1 MDAVFTQ
8 TAARTERAGMKR
20 ILVVED
26 EAPIREGLVDR
37 LAREGF
43 RPTGAATLAEGLE
56 RLESRPDL
64 VVLDRRL
71 PDGEGLELLRVV
83 RERGLRTPVIVLS
96 ARSQPD
102 DRVEGLEDGAD
113 DYVTKPFH
121 LRELV
126 ARIRAVLGRVEEGAE
141 LEGNRLGFGEY
152 ELDLGARLL
161 RHGRR
166 RIELRKTEFDLL
178 LYFARNPGRAIA
190 RNELLDRVWGYDRY
204 PTTRTV
210 DYHVLALRKK
220 VAAHHIVTV
229 HGVGY
234 RFEP

>member
-1 MDAVFTQ
+1 MT
-8 TAARTERAGMKR
+8 RACR

-26 EAPIREGLVDR
+26 ELPIQRGLQEHLEREGYRV
-37 LAREGF
+37 
-43 RPTGAATLAEGLE
+43 AATDSVAGALRALAQ
-56 RLESRPDL
+56 PTDL

-71 PDGEGLELLRVV
+71 PDGEGLDVLRFL
-83 RERGLRTPVIVLS
+83 RSRGDRTPVIVLS
-96 ARSQPD
+96 ARSQAN

-126 ARIRAVLGRVEEGAE
+126 ARIRAVLQRVAAGTPSPPRSIA
-141 LEGNRLGFGEY
+141 FGDC
-152 ELDLGARLL
+152 ELDLAARVLRRAGAAVDLARMEFELL
-161 RHGRR
+161 QY
-166 RIELRKTEFDLL
+166 LALQ
-178 LYFARNPGRAIA
+178 PGRTVS
-190 RNELLDRVWGYDRY
+190 RTELLDRVWGHDRF

-220 VAAHHIVTV
+220 CEHDPADPRHLLTV

-234 RFEP
+234 RFEA

>member
-1 MDAVFTQ
+1 
-8 TAARTERAGMKR
+8 MKTTCR

-26 EAPIREGLVDR
+26 ELPIQRGLQEHLEREGYRVTATDSVAGALQA
-37 LAREGF
+37 LAQ
-43 RPTGAATLAEGLE
+43 PV
-56 RLESRPDL
+56 DL

-71 PDGEGLELLRVV
+71 PDGEGLDVLRFL
-83 RERGLRTPVIVLS
+83 RSRGDRTPVIVLS
-96 ARSQPD
+96 ARSQAN

-126 ARIRAVLGRVEEGAE
+126 ARIRAVLQRAQAGAPSPPRAIRF
-141 LEGNRLGFGEY
+141 GNC
-152 ELDLGARLL
+152 ELDLAARVLRRDRAVVDLARMEFELL
-161 RHGRR
+161 QY
-166 RIELRKTEFDLL
+166 LALQ
-178 LYFARNPGRAIA
+178 PGRTVS
-190 RNELLDRVWGYDRY
+190 RTELLDRVWGHDRF

-220 VAAHHIVTV
+220 CEQDPANPRHLLTV

-234 RFEP
+234 RFEA

>member
-1 MDAVFTQ
+1 MT
-8 TAARTERAGMKR
+8 R
-20 ILVVED
+20 ILIVED
-26 EAPIREGLVDR
+26 EAPIREGLVER

-43 RPTGAATLAEGLE
+43 RATGAATLADGMD
-56 RLESRPDL
+56 RLEMRPDL

-71 PDGEGLELLRVV
+71 PDGEGLDLLREL

-96 ARSQPD
+96 ARGQPE

-113 DYVTKPFH
+113 DYVTKPFN

-126 ARIRAVLGRVEEGAE
+126 ARVRAVLGRADSGAE
-141 LEGNRLGFGEY
+141 REGSRLPFGAY

-161 RHGRR
+161 RQGRQE
-166 RIELRKTEFDLL
+166 IELRKTEFDLL
-178 LYFARNPGRAIA
+178 LYLARNPGRAIP

-220 VAAHHIVTV
+220 VDPRHILTV

>member
-1 MDAVFTQ
+1 MT
-8 TAARTERAGMKR
+8 R

-26 EAPIREGLVDR
+26 EHPIREGLVER
-37 LAREGF
+37 LGREGY
-43 RPTGAATLAEGLE
+43 RATGAATLAEGME
-56 RLESRPDL
+56 RLEIHPDL

-71 PDGEGLELLRVV
+71 PDGEGLDLLREL
-83 RERGLRTPVIVLS
+83 RRQGRRTPVIVLS
-96 ARSQPD
+96 ARGQPE

-126 ARIRAVLGRVEEGAE
+126 ARVRAVLSRAAEGEEPEGGRI
-141 LEGNRLGFGEY
+141 RFGDY

-161 RHGRR
+161 RRGRG
-166 RIELRKTEFDLL
+166 RIALRKTEFDLL
-178 LYFARNPGRAIA
+178 LYLARHPGRAIP
-190 RNELLDRVWGYDRY
+190 RNELLDRVWGYERY

-220 VAAHHIVTV
+220 IDAGHIVTV
-229 HGVGY
+229 HGIGY